1 MITAFATLLF
11 AVAATA
17 WAPVQEVDIQQY
29 LGHWYQ
35 AYSDL
40 AVTATFENSSY
51 CVTADYG
58 LNTNGTISVWNRER
72 QYSVDGPERQIFGWA
87 QASNESAPGEL
98 TVHLQ
103 GTGSSQDRS
112 CDSTNA
118 SCITAGSATS
128 SSFGAP
134 YWIFELGPPVP
145 GPNNTAEYAYS
156 VVSDPFHLT
165 LFVLARNLTE
175 FAANWSAGVLERL
188 AAAGYTNFLN
198 TPIATVQEGC
208 VPY

>member
-1 MITAFATLLF
+1 MILAVLF
-11 AVAATA
+11 AAAVTAATA
-17 WAPVQEVDIQQY
+17 SWTPVQEVDVQQY

-72 QYSVDGPERQIFGWA
+72 QYSVTGPEREIFGWA
-87 QASNESAPGEL
+87 QATNTSAPGEL

-103 GTGSSQDRS
+103 NTGPI
-112 CDSTNA
+112 N
-118 SCITAGSATS
+118 
-128 SSFGAP
+128 FGAP
-134 YWIFELGPPVP
+134 YWIFELGPTVN
-145 GPNNTAEYAYS
+145 GVNGSEYAYS

-165 LFVLARNLTE
+165 LFVLARNLTD
-175 FAANWSAGVLERL
+175 FAVSWSAGVLDRL
-188 AAAGYTNFLN
+188 TAAGYTNFLN
-198 TPIATVQEGC
+198 TPSATVQEGC
-208 VPY
+208 W